1 MGRILTKKQQT
12 SKELAKWCAKIALD
26 KIAND
31 ILIIELKEI
40 ETAPSDYFVLC
51 SCDSDI
57 QMRAIVEEVEQRCK
71 KEGIQKPRVEGYNSS
86 YWILVDFFDIV
97 FHIFHYNARKFYNIE
112 RLWGDGN
119 FYKISQTGRLVP
131 IRNKTKFLT
140 ESKTLET
147 A

>member
-1 MGRILTKKQQT
+1 MTKRQQT

-26 KIAND
+26 KIASD

-40 ETAPSDYFVLC
+40 ESAPSDYFVLC
-51 SCDSDI
+51 SCDSDV

-71 KEGIQKPRVEGYNSS
+71 TEGIQKPRVEGFNSS
-86 YWILVDFFDIV
+86 YWILLDFFDIV

-119 FYKISQTGRLVP
+119 FYKISQVGRLVP

-140 ESKTLET
+140 ESKSFET